1 MSLNRS
7 SGINKQLSKAAG
19 ESLVAYKLSR
29 RGWLVVNANS
39 GVQNMPNFD
48 LIAMKEDRRVTIQ
61 VKAAKSGD
69 QIPMAGIYREDG
81 RYYNAKDGPKADVVA
96 MVRLDPKGEDDD
108 VFFVPIE
115 EANDIAR
122 EYGDAHAIHKR
133 ERGSSLNFPMWA
145 RVKGTSKSPDTKRA
159 MERLMAYKASDN
171 IEIEVL

>member
-29 RGWLVVNANS
+29 RGWFVVNANS

-48 LIAMKEDRRVTIQ
+48 LIAMKDDRRVTIQ
-61 VKAAKSGD
+61 VKAAKDSH
-69 QIPMAGIYREDG
+69 QVPMAGVYREDG
-81 RYYNAKDGPKADVVA
+81 QYYNTKDGPKAYVVA

-108 VFFVPIE
+108 VFFVPAK

-122 EYGDAHAIHKR
+122 EYGDGHAINRPVAKV
-133 ERGSSLNFPMWA
+133 W
-145 RVKGTSKSPDTKRA
+145 
-159 MERLMAYKASDN
+159 
-171 IEIEVL
+171 

>member
-19 ESLVAYKLSR
+19 ESLVVYKLSR

-39 GVQNMPNFD
+39 GVQNMPNFA

-61 VKAAKSGD
+61 VKAAKSGH
-69 QIPMAGIYREDG
+69 QVPMAGIYREDG
-81 RYYNAKDGPKADVVA
+81 RYYNNKDGPKADVVA

-108 VFFVPIE
+108 VFIVPTE

-122 EYGDAHAIHKR
+122 EYGDAHAIEKKK
-133 ERGSSLNFPMWA
+133 RGSSLNFPMWA

-159 MERLMAYKASDN
+159 MERLAVYKVNDDL
-171 IEIEVL
+171 ETEVM